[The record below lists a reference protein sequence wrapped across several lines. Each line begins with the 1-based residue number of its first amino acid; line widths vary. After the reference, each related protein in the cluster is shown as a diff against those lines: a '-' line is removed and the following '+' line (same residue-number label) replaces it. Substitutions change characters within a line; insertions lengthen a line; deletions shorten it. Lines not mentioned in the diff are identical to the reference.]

1 MEKYMV
7 FIDKKN
13 EHTTS
18 FKNIKSIKFKKM
30 LLNDYIQKFNEQIYD
45 EITKQKNKLLLKS
58 LLINFKYI
66 DEDNII
72 LEDNSIVY
80 IKGLYVENNLLRIS
94 NIIYK
99 NQKIPK

>member
-7 FIDKKN
+7 FIDEKYDQ
-13 EHTTS
+13 TTS
-18 FKNIKSIKFKKM
+18 FKNIKSIKLKKM

-66 DEDNII
+66 DEDNIV

-99 NQKIPK
+99 KQKIPK

>member
-1 MEKYMV
+1 MENY
-7 FIDKKN
+7 
-13 EHTTS
+13 EYATS

-30 LLNDYIQKFNEQIYD
+30 LLNDYILKINEQIYD
-45 EITKQKNKLLLKS
+45 KITKQKNKLLLKS

-72 LEDNSIVY
+72 LEDNIIVY
-80 IKGLYVENNLLRIS
+80 INGLYVENNLLRIS